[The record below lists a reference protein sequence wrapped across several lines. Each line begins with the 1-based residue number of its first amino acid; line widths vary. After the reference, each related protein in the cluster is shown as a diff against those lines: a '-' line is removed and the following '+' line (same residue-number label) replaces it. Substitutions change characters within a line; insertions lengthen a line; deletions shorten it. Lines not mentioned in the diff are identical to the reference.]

1 MNLNQQE
8 MFDRFIQWAQE
19 QENVRAMLVTST
31 RAIPGGMVDALS
43 DYDLIL
49 VARDVYP
56 FYNSRDWLAGF
67 GSVLALY
74 RDPITPDGDFD
85 TVGYVVQFED
95 SLKID
100 FWVWPTGL
108 LQRILS
114 EPKLP
119 DELDAGYQ
127 VLLDKDHLTSKL
139 KSPTY
144 KAYIPTP
151 PTQTRYTET
160 IEMFFLDTAYV
171 AKYLWRDDVMAA
183 KHILDA
189 MLKQE
194 HMLPMLEWHIEIN
207 HNWSVKPGP
216 FGRRLKQWLRPD
228 LWAELEATYTGADI
242 NANWDA
248 LFKTIALM
256 RRLSMEVG
264 EHLGY
269 PYPRDIDQRAV
280 AYVQQIRHME
290 PASSGL

>member
-1 MNLNQQE
+1 VNPSQEEMLRQFTDWGKQQ
-8 MFDRFIQWAQE
+8 AP
-19 QENVRAMLVTST
+19 VRAMLLTST
-31 RAIPGGMVDALS
+31 RAIPNGPVDILS

-49 VARDVYP
+49 VVTDVYP
-56 FYNSRDWLAGF
+56 FFNSRDWLAAF
-67 GSVLALY
+67 GRVLALY
-74 RDPITPDGDFD
+74 RDPITPDGEFE

-100 FWVWPTGL
+100 FWVWPIGL
-108 LQRILS
+108 LQRIVN
-114 EPKLP
+114 EPKLT

-127 VLLDKDHLTSKL
+127 VLLDKDNLAGSL
-139 KSPTY
+139 KPPTY

-151 PTQTRYTET
+151 PTETRYHEA

-194 HMLPMLEWHIEIN
+194 HMLPMLEWRAAIDH
-207 HNWSVKPGP
+207 HWSIKPGP

-228 LWAELEATYTGADI
+228 LWAELENTYTGADI
-242 NANWDA
+242 DDNWEA
-248 LFKTIALM
+248 LFRTIALM
-256 RRLSMEVG
+256 RRLSIEVG

-269 PYPRDIDQRAV
+269 AYPHDIDERAV
-280 AYVQQIRHME
+280 AYVQKIKTLGK
-290 PASSGL
+290 S

>member
-1 MNLNQQE
+1 MLRQFTDWGKQQ
-8 MFDRFIQWAQE
+8 AP
-19 QENVRAMLVTST
+19 VRAMLLTST
-31 RAIPGGMVDALS
+31 RAIPNGPVDILS

-49 VARDVYP
+49 VVTDVYP
-56 FYNSRDWLAGF
+56 FFNSRDWLAAF
-67 GSVLALY
+67 GRVLALY
-74 RDPITPDGDFD
+74 RDPITPDGEFE

-100 FWVWPTGL
+100 FWVWPIGL
-108 LQRILS
+108 LQRIVN
-114 EPKLP
+114 EPKLT

-127 VLLDKDHLTSKL
+127 VLLDKDNLAGSL
-139 KSPTY
+139 KPPTY

-151 PTQTRYTET
+151 PTETRYHEA

-194 HMLPMLEWHIEIN
+194 HMLPMLEWRAAIDH
-207 HNWSVKPGP
+207 HWSIKPGP

-228 LWAELEATYTGADI
+228 LWAELENTYTGADI
-242 NANWDA
+242 DDNWEA
-248 LFKTIALM
+248 LFRTIALM
-256 RRLSMEVG
+256 RRLSIEVG

-269 PYPRDIDQRAV
+269 AYPHDIDERAV
-280 AYVQQIRHME
+280 AYVQKIKTLGK
-290 PASSGL
+290 S